1 MTKSVKARRRPDT
14 LGIDEE
20 FSRRWLIGVCLCGR
34 NERRKEGRKEEIKER
49 QKEGRV
55 EQSADQ
61 FGF

>member
-1 MTKSVKARRRPDT
+1 MTKSVTARRRQDT
-14 LGIDEE
+14 LGIDER
-20 FSRRWLIGVCLCGR
+20 FLGVGSLVSVSA
-34 NERRKEGRKEEIKER
+34 EGRKEERKER